1 MFDDRTESVGV
12 IDFAGCVVT
21 HPAFDLASLSML
33 GDAVVAACTT
43 THPDLR
49 RAMDH
54 ADAVRGT
61 FALQDA
67 LNGAR
72 QEDWAYVDEILS
84 GYATG

>member
-1 MFDDRTESVGV
+1 V

-21 HPAFDLASLSML
+21 HPAFDLASVSML
-33 GDAVVAACTT
+33 GHDVVAACIT
-43 THPDLR
+43 THPDPR
-49 RAMDH
+49 RAM
-54 ADAVRGT
+54 DAVRGT

-67 LNGAR
+67 LNGDR